1 MDGFL
6 NILKP
11 PGISSGS
18 VVGYVRHRLPRGT
31 AVGHGGTLDPEAA
44 GVLPLCVGRATRL
57 FDYIIDKEKEYI
69 AEVRLGIET
78 DTQDATGEI
87 VARAERL
94 AVTEQDFLEVLPRFV
109 GEIDQVPPA
118 FSAIKRGGQRM
129 YDLARKGEAVELAA
143 RKVTVHGVEALSRLA
158 EDRYLIRVTC
168 GKGVYIRTLCHDI
181 GRALGCGAHMSFLL
195 RSRAGVFTCE
205 DGLTLE
211 EIDALSQAGELEGR
225 LCALDAPLERLN
237 AVYAPANRER
247 FIRCGNPLRPGD
259 FTGQAAP
266 GEAVRV
272 YLQDRFAGI
281 GEGTP
286 DGGVRFRAML
296 LEV

>member
-118 FSAIKRGGQRM
+118 FSAIISMVVMAGPPPF
-129 YDLARKGEAVELAA
+129 ARPF
-143 RKVTVHGVEALSRLA
+143 
-158 EDRYLIRVTC
+158 
-168 GKGVYIRTLCHDI
+168 
-181 GRALGCGAHMSFLL
+181 M
-195 RSRAGVFTCE
+195 
-205 DGLTLE
+205 
-211 EIDALSQAGELEGR
+211 
-225 LCALDAPLERLN
+225 
-237 AVYAPANRER
+237 
-247 FIRCGNPLRPGD
+247 RC
-259 FTGQAAP
+259 
-266 GEAVRV
+266 
-272 YLQDRFAGI
+272 
-281 GEGTP
+281 
-286 DGGVRFRAML
+286 VRFRERARSRCKKKS
-296 LEV
+296 ETFSP

>member
-94 AVTEQDFLEVLPRFV
+94 AVT
-109 GEIDQVPPA
+109 
-118 FSAIKRGGQRM
+118 
-129 YDLARKGEAVELAA
+129 
-143 RKVTVHGVEALSRLA
+143 
-158 EDRYLIRVTC
+158 
-168 GKGVYIRTLCHDI
+168 
-181 GRALGCGAHMSFLL
+181 
-195 RSRAGVFTCE
+195 
-205 DGLTLE
+205 
-211 EIDALSQAGELEGR
+211 
-225 LCALDAPLERLN
+225 
-237 AVYAPANRER
+237 
-247 FIRCGNPLRPGD
+247 
-259 FTGQAAP
+259 
-266 GEAVRV
+266 
-272 YLQDRFAGI
+272 
-281 GEGTP
+281 
-286 DGGVRFRAML
+286 
-296 LEV
+296 

>member
-1 MDGFL
+1 M
-6 NILKP
+6 
-11 PGISSGS
+11 
-18 VVGYVRHRLPRGT
+18 
-31 AVGHGGTLDPEAA
+31 
-44 GVLPLCVGRATRL
+44 
-57 FDYIIDKEKEYI
+57 
-69 AEVRLGIET
+69 
-78 DTQDATGEI
+78 
-87 VARAERL
+87 
-94 AVTEQDFLEVLPRFV
+94 LPRFV
-109 GEIDQVPPA
+109 GEIESGA
-118 FSAIKRGGQRM
+118 ARLYSAIKRGGQAHVR
-129 YDLARKGEAVELAA
+129 AGAA
-143 RKVTVHGVEALSRLA
+143 RARRSSWLRERCRVDGVEAAGPAWPRIA
-158 EDRYLIRVTC
+158 TCIRVTC

-237 AVYAPANRER
+237 AVYAPAGRER

-259 FTGQAAP
+259 FSGQAAP

>member
-1 MDGFL
+1 M
-6 NILKP
+6 
-11 PGISSGS
+11 
-18 VVGYVRHRLPRGT
+18 
-31 AVGHGGTLDPEAA
+31 
-44 GVLPLCVGRATRL
+44 
-57 FDYIIDKEKEYI
+57 
-69 AEVRLGIET
+69 
-78 DTQDATGEI
+78 
-87 VARAERL
+87 
-94 AVTEQDFLEVLPRFV
+94 
-109 GEIDQVPPA
+109 
-118 FSAIKRGGQRM
+118 
-129 YDLARKGEAVELAA
+129 
-143 RKVTVHGVEALSRLA
+143 
-158 EDRYLIRVTC
+158 TC

-211 EIDALSQAGELEGR
+211 EIDALSQAGELQSR

-247 FIRCGNPLRPGD
+247 VIRCGNPLRPGD
-259 FTGQAAP
+259 FSGQAAP

-272 YLQDRFAGI
+272 YLEKRFAGI